1 MARRPPPQVGVGG
14 LHDDAVRVGPVVAQA
29 LPHAAGALG
38 DVSPVATPVVHLEVL
53 VGAVAEQLRAAG
65 PEVGE
70 PGNEL
75 LGRRGGGLVEVDGG
89 HDLLLS
95 GDGWS
100 LSAVTVAR
108 QAARRARGRPW
119 SALGD
124 PWSGGRSR
132 EPGS

>member
-1 MARRPPPQVGVGG
+1 MPRRPAPQVGVGG

-70 PGNEL
+70 SGNEL
-75 LGRRGGGLVEVDGG
+75 LGRRGRRLVKVNGG
-89 HDLLLS
+89 HELVLS
-95 GDGWS
+95 RDGWS
-100 LSAVTVAR
+100 LAAVTVAQ
-108 QAARRARGRPW
+108 QAARRAR
-119 SALGD
+119 A
-124 PWSGGRSR
+124 
-132 EPGS
+132 